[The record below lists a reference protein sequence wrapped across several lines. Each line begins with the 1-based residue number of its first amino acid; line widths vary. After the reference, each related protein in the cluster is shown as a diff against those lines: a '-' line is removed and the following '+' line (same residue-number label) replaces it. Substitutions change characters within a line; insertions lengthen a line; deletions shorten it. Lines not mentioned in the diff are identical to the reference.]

1 MALFGSM
8 TLTELYQETIPLPRA
23 VRFPVELRPPD
34 GFVPERLE
42 TWPWLPGR
50 VEFVGGRLLYM
61 PPCADTQQYTVTDVV
76 ITLGAW
82 TRSRSGFVLGTNEAG
97 MRLLGAVRAADA
109 AIWRREQVG
118 RFSGKLQ
125 TVPPVLA
132 VEVSGEDESEAAL
145 REKALWYLSAGVQAV
160 WLVNPEQREVL
171 VLSRGAEQRCRLGER
186 LPPCPDLPDL
196 APLVDELFTQ
206 ILSR

>member
-1 MALFGSM
+1 M
-8 TLTELYQETIPLPRA
+8 TVAEMYQETIPLPRA
-23 VRFPVELRPPD
+23 VCFPVELRKPE

-50 VEFVGGRLLYM
+50 VEYVDGKLLYM

-82 TRSRSGFVLGTNEAG
+82 TRSHPEHMLGTNEAG

-118 RFSGKLQ
+118 RSCGRLQ
-125 TVPPVLA
+125 TVPPLLA
-132 VEVSGEDESEAAL
+132 VEVSGEDEPEEAL
-145 REKALWYLSAGVQAV
+145 RNKALWYLKAGVVAV
-160 WLVNPEQREVL
+160 WLVFPESREV
-171 VLSRGAEQRCRLGER
+171 VVFSRGSEQRCKLGEH
-186 LPPCPDLPDL
+186 LPPCQDLPGL

-206 ILSR
+206 ISSR

>member
-1 MALFGSM
+1 M

-23 VRFPVELRPPD
+23 VRFPVELRPPE
-34 GFVPERLE
+34 GFAPERLE
-42 TWPWLPGR
+42 TWPWIPGR
-50 VEFVGGRLLYM
+50 VEFFGGRLLYM

-82 TRSRSGFVLGTNEAG
+82 TRSHSGFMLGTNEAG

-118 RFSGKLQ
+118 RSSGRLQ

-132 VEVSGEDESEAAL
+132 VEVSGEDETEAAL
-145 REKALWYLSAGVQAV
+145 REKALWYLSAGVGTV

-171 VLSRGAEQRCRLGER
+171 VLSRGAEQRCKLGER

-206 ILSR
+206 ISLR